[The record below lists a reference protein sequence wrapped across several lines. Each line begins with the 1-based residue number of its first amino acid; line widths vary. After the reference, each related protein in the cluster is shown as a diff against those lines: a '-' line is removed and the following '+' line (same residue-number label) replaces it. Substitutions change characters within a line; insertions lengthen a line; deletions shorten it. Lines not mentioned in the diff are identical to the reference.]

1 MRAGFVYG
9 IGAYLLWGAFPLY
22 FTLIAMVNPFEVVSW
37 RVMTTLLVCAIVVTA
52 ARRWSR
58 VIAVLRQPKLFGLF
72 ALASIF
78 LYANWQ
84 TYVYGVTTG
93 HILETALG
101 YFINPLFTIL
111 FGVIFWREK
120 LTRLQWIAVSIAG
133 AAVLV
138 SAVSYGQ
145 IPWIALGLAVSF
157 GLYGVVHQRIPN
169 VDGVTGLTIETLVSF
184 PIGIVQMIVVWQLAG
199 LGAFAHGPGVAVLV
213 LISGLITAVP
223 LILFGESARRLPL
236 TYVGFLQF
244 VTPVLGFL
252 FGYLVMHE
260 EMPIERWIGFCGV
273 WVALVFLIADMVIRA
288 RRAPVVIARSEPV
301 ADRTGPVPTGPI
313 ALD

>member
-1 MRAGFVYG
+1 MRAGFLYG
-9 IGAYLLWGAFPLY
+9 IGAYLMWGAFPLY
-22 FTLIAMVNPFEVVSW
+22 FTLVAVINPFELVSW
-37 RVMTTLLVCAIVVTA
+37 RVMATLLVCAIIVTLT
-52 ARRWSR
+52 RRWSF
-58 VIAVLRQPKLFGLF
+58 VAEVLRNRRLFGLF

-84 TYVYGVTTG
+84 IYVYGVVTG

-101 YFINPLFTIL
+101 YFINPLFTVL

-120 LTRLQWIAVSIAG
+120 LTKLQWIAISIAG
-133 AAVLV
+133 LAVLA
-138 SAVSYGQ
+138 SAISYGRV
-145 IPWIALGLAVSF
+145 PWIAIGLVFSW

-169 VDGVTGLTIETLVSF
+169 VDGVTGLTVETMVSV
-184 PIGIVQMIVVWQLAG
+184 PIGVAQMIVVSSLAG

-213 LISGLITAVP
+213 LISGLVTAVP

-244 VTPVLGFL
+244 LTPVLGFL
-252 FGYLVMHE
+252 FGYLVMGE

-273 WVALVFLIADMVIRA
+273 WIALVFLVVDMGIRI
-288 RRAPVVIARSEPV
+288 RRAPDRDAVLSP
-301 ADRTGPVPTGPI
+301 RTGPIP
-313 ALD
+313 LD